1 MVDRLASGWDK
12 LLLEWKPIV
21 KMAVQIKETI
31 QQQVETMDE
40 AIDFMC
46 ESPVSHRIS
55 GNRRR

>member
-46 ESPVSHRIS
+46 ESPVSHRIG